1 MVCEWGMSERMGPLQ
16 FGKRE
21 EMVFLG
27 REIAQHQDYSENTAM
42 EIDREV
48 RQVAMEN
55 YGRAKELIQR
65 RLPTLQ
71 QLAEAL
77 LEREVLDGPEIDV
90 IVNDTELR
98 TPVPTAS

>member
-1 MVCEWGMSERMGPLQ
+1 
-16 FGKRE
+16 
-21 EMVFLG
+21 
-27 REIAQHQDYSENTAM
+27 M

-65 RLPTLQ
+65 RLPTLE

-77 LEREVLDGPEIDV
+77 LEREVLDGAEIDA
-90 IVNDTELR
+90 IVKGSESPA
-98 TPVPTAS
+98 PVPSAS